1 MSIDHIE
8 QWLLFLPEAC
18 YGTNTGTVIDTT
30 NGIKKC
36 AFKIRFQGRSN
47 TIHRGSGALH
57 NILIPN

>member
-18 YGTNTGTVIDTT
+18 YETNTGTVTDTT

-36 AFKIRFQGRSN
+36 AFKSDFRAGPIQYTEDQEPF
-47 TIHRGSGALH
+47 TIY
-57 NILIPN
+57 